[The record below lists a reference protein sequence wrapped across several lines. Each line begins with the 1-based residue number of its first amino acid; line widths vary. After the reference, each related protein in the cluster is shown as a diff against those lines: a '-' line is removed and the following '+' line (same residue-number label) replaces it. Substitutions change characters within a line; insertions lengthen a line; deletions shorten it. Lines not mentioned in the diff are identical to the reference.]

1 MRSGTMI
8 KREGG
13 TGAKA
18 PEPDQGVLRVMEWP
32 LVRRLPGVSGWAF
45 VAVADDDIGEVGR
58 T

>member
-18 PEPDQGVLRVMEWP
+18 PELDQGVLRVMGWP
-32 LVRRLPGVSGWAF
+32 LVRRLPGVSGWA
-45 VAVADDDIGEVGR
+45 
-58 T
+58 TWTS